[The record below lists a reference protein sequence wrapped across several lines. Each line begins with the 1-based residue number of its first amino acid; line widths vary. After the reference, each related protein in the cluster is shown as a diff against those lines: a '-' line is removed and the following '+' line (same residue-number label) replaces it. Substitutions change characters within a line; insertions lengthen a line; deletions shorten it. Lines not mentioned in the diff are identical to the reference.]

1 MLNAI
6 PVKMIQFKQLMG
18 RPQTNCQMMIMLHN
32 QINQVLMATRLM
44 FYPTMK
50 LTMMTT
56 IYLTGIHFV
65 HIFNFIFTATV
76 IIYIS
81 VFFLY
86 HTHRQKTTQNLC
98 EVEIKDES
106 SSNIGGGS
114 NFETQATSNDDKGT
128 AEKPSKK
135 QKRNSNDDLSFSPFS
150 NPLTTSFDVL
160 NLLRNSSFATNS
172 ALGNKYTDEIQ
183 LVVEMQAKEHSLR
196 MTILQT
202 QLETAKLNRDIA
214 EINKILL
221 LRNFQNIQD

>member
-1 MLNAI
+1 M
-6 PVKMIQFKQLMG
+6 
-18 RPQTNCQMMIMLHN
+18 
-32 QINQVLMATRLM
+32 
-44 FYPTMK
+44 
-50 LTMMTT
+50 
-56 IYLTGIHFV
+56 
-65 HIFNFIFTATV
+65 
-76 IIYIS
+76 
-81 VFFLY
+81 Y